1 PGRLDRLAQLD
12 PAPVDG
18 RAARRL
24 DRVGDLAGRDRTE
37 QPAAGAGPRGQPHLQ
52 RLDLGL
58 DLVGLAEVT
67 DLTSLP
73 GPLDQRHLLLGTLA
87 PRDGEPLREQVVA
100 PVPVLDLDHVA
111 GRAEAGDLLGE
122 DDLHLPP
129 SSQRA
134 VVVYGRSAIS

>member
-1 PGRLDRLAQLD
+1 
-12 PAPVDG
+12 
-18 RAARRL
+18 
-24 DRVGDLAGRDRTE
+24 
-37 QPAAGAGPRGQPHLQ
+37 HLQ

-67 DLTSLP
+67 DLTSLT

-134 VVVYGRSAIS
+134 VVVYGRSAISRAFFTARAICRCCWAVTPVTRRARILP